1 MIKKTVSDKNITI
14 GVLMF
19 FALALLLV
27 GAVLRTRMGMFIQ
40 SYTENQVG
48 KQAETHALLMEEKL
62 NTELDDLE
70 YIADRLG
77 ASLDNM
83 EDLMPRIYD
92 KSGIKQGLL
101 SIDGEALYGEKL
113 DVSVFDGI
121 QSSFRGNKVITFVEN
136 QGLLFTCPVFNGPNI
151 RYVLYRLYPMD
162 TLSER
167 FATEIYDDLGKF
179 CVTTRDSQVIIP
191 FYGSLKEEMEWF
203 ESESIQ
209 SKYESMHLEMQVSVA
224 VARTFSTER
233 GDVVLFESEI
243 PGTDYLVSGYV
254 PKSVAAEGIENLT
267 LLVVWVFG
275 LLMLLVMIG
284 AFYLTRVSIK
294 VRESDEL
301 REAKAVAE
309 EASRAKSDFLANMS
323 HEIRTPINAVL
334 GMNEMILRESSD
346 DVITTY
352 ASNIKSAGNS
362 LLGIINDILDFSKIE
377 AGKIEII
384 SAEYSLLSV
393 INDLVNMIRNRVDD
407 KGLRLFLDFDPG
419 LPKGL
424 IGDEVRIKQ
433 VITNL
438 LSNAVK
444 YTEKGS
450 ITFGIKFEET
460 GDDDGS
466 IMLRIY
472 VKDTGIGIK
481 PEEIDKLFAEF
492 ERIEE
497 KRNRNIEG
505 TGLGMS
511 ITRNLLEMMGSTLNV
526 ESVYGEGSVFSFTL
540 KQRVADRQPIGDYEA
555 TLSQQLMAR
564 EKHRERFFAP
574 GARVLVVDDNEMN
587 LMVFGSLIKQ
597 TRVKTDS
604 AQSGDEGIA
613 LSEKTKYDMIFL
625 DHMMPEKDGIET
637 MCEIRGNAANPNVD
651 TPMICLTAN
660 AISGA
665 RDEYIE
671 AGFDD
676 YLTKPIDTDKLE
688 DIMLKY
694 LPEELIDKY
703 SAVNEDPGDETGS
716 DIPDELRALTGSMI
730 DVKAG
735 MKNSGDKGAYLGLL
749 KIFYESIDE
758 KTEELNCFFGENDL
772 KNYTIKVHALKSS
785 ARIIGA
791 ADFGEE
797 AQRLEEAGKAGNTDY
812 IHSHHEGFIKEYA
825 QFKALL
831 SAVFPEDAS
840 DTDKPEADE
849 ELMSAVFEEIK
860 EAAEDMSCERL
871 DIIFEE
877 MEDYR
882 IPDNYKDLFK
892 KLIDATAEYDYKK
905 VLELMG

>member
-1 MIKKTVSDKNITI
+1 MNKKAFSDKNRTI

-19 FALALLLV
+19 FALALLIV
-27 GAVLRTRMGMFIQ
+27 GAVLRTRMGLFIQ

-48 KQAETHALLMEEKL
+48 KQAETHALLMEEKF

-70 YIADRLG
+70 YIADRLES
-77 ASLDNM
+77 SLDDM
-83 EDLMPRIYD
+83 DDLMPRIYNE
-92 KSGIKQGLL
+92 SGIRQGLL

-113 DVSVFDGI
+113 DASVFDGI
-121 QSSFRGNKVITFVEN
+121 QSSFRGNKVITFVEGK
-136 QGLLFTCPVFNGPNI
+136 GLLFTCPVFNGPNI
-151 RYVLYRLYPMD
+151 RYVLYRLCPMD

-167 FATEIYDDLGKF
+167 FATEIYKDLGKF
-179 CVTTRDSQVIIP
+179 CVTTRDSQVIVP
-191 FYGSLKEEMEWF
+191 FYGIPKEEMEWF
-203 ESESIQ
+203 ESEDIQ
-209 SKYESMHLEMQVSVA
+209 RKYESMHLEMQVSVA
-224 VARTFSTER
+224 VARTFSTDH

-267 LLVVWVFG
+267 LLVVWVYG

-352 ASNIKSAGNS
+352 ASNIKAAGNS

-377 AGKIEII
+377 AGKIKII

-393 INDLVNMIRNRVDD
+393 INDLVNMIRTRVDD
-407 KGLRLFLDFDPG
+407 KGLRLVLDFDPG

-450 ITFGIKFEET
+450 ITFGMKFEET

-481 PEEIDKLFAEF
+481 PEEIDKLFVEF

-511 ITRNLLEMMGSTLNV
+511 ITRNLLEMMGSSLDV
-526 ESVYGEGSVFSFTL
+526 ESVYGEGSVFGFVV
-540 KQRVADRQPIGDYEA
+540 KQGVADRQPLGDYEA
-555 TLSQQLMAR
+555 TLSQQLMVR
-564 EKHRERFFAP
+564 EKYRERFIAP

-587 LMVFGSLIKQ
+587 LIVFGSLIKQ
-597 TRVKTDS
+597 TRVTTDS
-604 AQSGDEGIA
+604 VQSGDEGIV

-637 MCEIRGNAANPNVD
+637 MLEIRGNAANPNAD
-651 TPMICLTAN
+651 TPIICLTAN

-688 DIMLKY
+688 DMMLKY
-694 LPEELIDKY
+694 LPEDLIEKSPDGNKDSRY
-703 SAVNEDPGDETGS
+703 ETDP
-716 DIPDELRALTGSMI
+716 DIPEELKTLAGSMI
-730 DVKAG
+730 DAKAG
-735 MKNSGDKGAYLGLL
+735 IKNSGEKGAYLGLL

-758 KTEELNCFFGENDL
+758 KTEELNRFYEENDL

-825 QFKALL
+825 QFKAPL
-831 SAVFPEDAS
+831 SEVFPEGVS

-871 DIIFEE
+871 DIIFDE